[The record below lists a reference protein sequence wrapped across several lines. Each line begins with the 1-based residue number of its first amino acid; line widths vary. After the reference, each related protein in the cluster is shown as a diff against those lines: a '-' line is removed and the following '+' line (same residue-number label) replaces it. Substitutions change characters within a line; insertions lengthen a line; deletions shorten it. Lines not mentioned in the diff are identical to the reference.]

1 MLLPRS
7 ALPRPLPS
15 PQQLTLP
22 FDGVPHPSSPP
33 PSPMAEAR
41 RMSVRP
47 RTIWRT
53 LSPTQREQAQRTF
66 RRVAMDVLREEMTNE
81 RVQ

>member
-7 ALPRPLPS
+7 APPRPLPA

-22 FDGVPHPSSPP
+22 FDGSPRPSSPP
-33 PSPMAEAR
+33 LSPLAEAR

-66 RRVAMDVLREEMTNE
+66 RRVALDVLREETAND

>member
-1 MLLPRS
+1 
-7 ALPRPLPS
+7 
-15 PQQLTLP
+15 
-22 FDGVPHPSSPP
+22 
-33 PSPMAEAR
+33 
-41 RMSVRP
+41 MSVRP

-66 RRVAMDVLREEMTNE
+66 RRVALDVLREETTND

>member
-7 ALPRPLPS
+7 ALPRPLLS

-22 FDGVPHPSSPP
+22 FDGAPRPSAPP
-33 PSPMAEAR
+33 PLPLAEAR

-66 RRVAMDVLREEMTNE
+66 RRVTMDVLWEETTND